1 MIIECHAFK
10 NCSSLEELNF
20 SKNIE
25 IVYTNILSEDF
36 LPISAKIVV
45 PDKLY
50 DKWFNAENEYSK
62 VLVCSNSDFIMS
74 KITQLKHGKIIAS
87 IIYMQKAVKFLESDL
102 ANQILQLASNLK
114 LLNAIDDCMIK
125 EVECLLNMKED
136 KNG

>member
-1 MIIECHAFK
+1 MTIEQHAFE

-20 SKNIE
+20 SKNTE

-62 VLVCSNSDFIMS
+62 MLVCSNSDFIMR

>member
-1 MIIECHAFK
+1 MTIEQHAFE

-20 SKNIE
+20 SKNAE

-50 DKWFNAENEYSK
+50 DKWYNAENEYSK
-62 VLVCSNSDFIMS
+62 MLVCSNSDFIMR